1 MSQKATAIGRV
12 QPQVRKPKFPL
23 EEIAKE
29 RGFGKNIPFFTAFL
43 SSLSVLFP
51 EGERFFIRSVK
62 AFQNDIEDQNLRN
75 EIKAFAGQEAV
86 HGNVHDKMNAR
97 FVEIGLDFRSHE
109 KMFCW
114 LFFDILEKKILKL
127 FPVWG
132 KKLALAVTAA
142 AEHFTATLGRF
153 LLSLPE
159 NKVAWIDST
168 SWKVIEWHALEE
180 LEHKAVAFDV
190 YKASGGGYFTRILGM
205 TIAVQLLGL
214 LAMVGTIRAVF
225 YFGIPNPKQII
236 RDVRFFFGSPG
247 FAWAVIFYILEY
259 YIPGFHPN
267 DQDDHALIDKFS
279 GIVSSYV

>member
-1 MSQKATAIGRV
+1 MGQAASTRV
-12 QPQVRKPKFPL
+12 QPKIRKPKFPL
-23 EEIAKE
+23 EDIAKE

-62 AFQNDIEDQNLRN
+62 AFSDIVDPALRN

-86 HGNVHDKMNAR
+86 HGNVHDKMNER

-114 LFFDILEKKILKL
+114 LFFDILEKNILKL

-132 KKLALAVTAA
+132 KRLALSITAA

-159 NKVAWIDST
+159 KRVAWIDPI

-180 LEHKAVAFDV
+180 LEHKAVAYDV
-190 YKASGGGYFTRILGM
+190 YRASGGGYFTRILGM
-205 TIAVQLLGL
+205 TIAVQLLGI
-214 LAMVGTIRAVF
+214 LAIVGTIRALF
-225 YFGIPNPKQII
+225 YFGIPNQSQVV
-236 RDVRFFFGSPG
+236 RDIRFFFGVPG

-267 DQDDHALIDKFS
+267 NQDDHKLLEKFEKVMTAH
-279 GIVSSYV
+279 GY

>member
-1 MSQKATAIGRV
+1 MGQAASARV
-12 QPQVRKPKFPL
+12 QPKIRKPKFPL
-23 EEIAKE
+23 EDIAKD
-29 RGFGKNIPFFTAFL
+29 RGFGKKIPFFTAFL

-62 AFQNDIEDQNLRN
+62 AFSEDVDPALRS

-86 HGNVHDKMNAR
+86 HGNVHDKMNER

-109 KMFCW
+109 RMFCW
-114 LFFDILEKKILKL
+114 LFFDILEKNILKL

-132 KKLALAVTAA
+132 KRLALSITAA

-159 NKVAWIDST
+159 QRVAWIDPI

-180 LEHKAVAFDV
+180 LEHKAVAYDV
-190 YKASGGGYFTRILGM
+190 YRASGGGYFTRVLGM

-214 LAMVGTIRAVF
+214 LAIVGTIRALF
-225 YFGIPNPKQII
+225 YFGIPNPNQIV
-236 RDVRFFFGSPG
+236 RDFRFFFGIPG

-267 DQDDHALIDKFS
+267 DQDDHELLEKFEKVMTAH
-279 GIVSSYV
+279 GY

>member
-1 MSQKATAIGRV
+1 MGNTTAAARI
-12 QPQVRKPKFPL
+12 QPQIRKPKFPL
-23 EEIAKE
+23 EKIEKE
-29 RGFGKNIPFFTAFL
+29 RGFGKKIPFFTAFL

-86 HGNVHDKMNAR
+86 HGNVHDKLNER

-114 LFFDILEKKILKL
+114 LFFDILEKNILKL

-132 KKLALAVTAA
+132 KRLALSITAA

-153 LLSLPE
+153 LLSLPAE
-159 NKVAWIDST
+159 KVAWIDPIT
-168 SWKVIEWHALEE
+168 WKIIEWHSLEE

-190 YKASGGGYFTRILGM
+190 YQKSGGGYFTRILGM

-214 LAMVGTIRAVF
+214 LAVVGTIRALF
-225 YFGIPNPKQII
+225 YFGIPNPKQIV
-236 RDVRFFFGSPG
+236 RDIRFFFGSPG
-247 FAWAVIFYILEY
+247 FTWAVIFYILEY
-259 YIPGFHPN
+259 YYWGFHPN
-267 DQDDHALIDKFS
+267 NEDDQALIEKFS
-279 GIVSSYV
+279 KLVSASI

>member
-1 MSQKATAIGRV
+1 M
-12 QPQVRKPKFPL
+12 
-23 EEIAKE
+23 EDIAKE
-29 RGFGKNIPFFTAFL
+29 RGFGKKIPFFTAFL

-62 AFQNDIEDQNLRN
+62 AFSEEVDPALRN

-86 HGNVHDKMNAR
+86 HGNVHDKMNER

-114 LFFDILEKKILKL
+114 LFFDILEKNILKV

-132 KKLALAVTAA
+132 KRLALSITAA

-159 NKVAWIDST
+159 QRVAWIDPI

-180 LEHKAVAFDV
+180 LEHKAVAYDV
-190 YKASGGGYFTRILGM
+190 YRASGGGYFTRILGM

-214 LAMVGTIRAVF
+214 LAIVGTIRALF
-225 YFGIPNPKQII
+225 YFGIPNPSQIV
-236 RDVRFFFGSPG
+236 RDLRFFFGIPG

-267 DQDDHALIDKFS
+267 DQDDHLLLEKFEKVMTAH
-279 GIVSSYV
+279 GY

>member
-1 MSQKATAIGRV
+1 MSPTNSLPRV
-12 QPQVRKPKFPL
+12 HPQIRKPKFPL
-23 EEIAKE
+23 EKIARDK
-29 RGFGKNIPFFTAFL
+29 GFGKKIPLFTAFL

-62 AFQNDIEDQNLRN
+62 FFQNEIEDQSLRS

-86 HGNVHDKMNAR
+86 HGNVHDKMNER

-114 LFFDILEKKILKL
+114 LFFDILEKRVLQL

-132 KKLALAVTAA
+132 RKLALSITAA

-153 LLSLPE
+153 LLSLPPE
-159 NKVAWIDST
+159 KVAWIDPI
-168 SWKVIEWHALEE
+168 SWNVIEWHALEE

-190 YKASGGGYFTRILGM
+190 YRASGGGYFTRIFGM

-214 LAMVGTIRAVF
+214 LAIVGTIRALF
-225 YFGIPNPKQII
+225 YFGIPNPKQIV
-236 RDVRFFFGSPG
+236 RDVRFFFGFPG

-267 DQDDHALIDKFS
+267 DKDDRALVEKFAA
-279 GIVSSYV
+279 IVNGY

>member
-1 MSQKATAIGRV
+1 MGQATSTRV
-12 QPQVRKPKFPL
+12 QPKIRKPKFPL
-23 EEIAKE
+23 EDIAKE

-62 AFQNDIEDQNLRN
+62 AFSEVVDPVLRN

-86 HGNVHDKMNAR
+86 HGNVHDKMNER

-114 LFFDILEKKILKL
+114 LFFDILEKNILKL

-132 KKLALAVTAA
+132 KRLALSITAA

-159 NKVAWIDST
+159 KRVAWIDPI

-180 LEHKAVAFDV
+180 LEHKAVAYDV
-190 YKASGGGYFTRILGM
+190 YRASGGGYFTRVLGM

-214 LAMVGTIRAVF
+214 LAIVGTIRALF
-225 YFGIPNPKQII
+225 YFGIPNPAQIV
-236 RDVRFFFGSPG
+236 RDIRFFFGIPG
-247 FAWAVIFYILEY
+247 FTWAVIYYILEY

-267 DQDDHALIDKFS
+267 DQDDHKLLEKFEKVMTAH
-279 GIVSSYV
+279 GY